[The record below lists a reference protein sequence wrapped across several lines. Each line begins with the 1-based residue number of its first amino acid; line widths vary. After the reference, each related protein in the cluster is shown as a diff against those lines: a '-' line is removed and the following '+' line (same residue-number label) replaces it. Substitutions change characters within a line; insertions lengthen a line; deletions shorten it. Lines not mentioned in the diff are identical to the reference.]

1 MAARPVTDQACERVR
16 DGFLE
21 FLESFRPG
29 GDGAESS
36 IHTDGSEPGS
46 EPAAHYIREL
56 HEMARRGTATLPVDF
71 AHLQAWDG
79 ALADLVVA
87 HHLRLDE
94 HLKRALQS
102 AVRAHAEGHLVDDEG
117 NDREFWIALF
127 NLSTVDS
134 LRSLR
139 SAQLG
144 RLVAFQAR
152 GPRRGRSQV
161 GVEALRSGCRLL
173 VHGEPVQAGAR
184 CAPHLVIYAA
194 SNLTAQPG
202 PASCSGAPER
212 TPVRTARRRSSTPP
226 LRAARPAQPSGRSP
240 GAGRPSPRS
249 APARTA
255 PAAHAPRARPRRAP

>member
-79 ALADLVVA
+79 AMADLVVA

-117 NDREFWIALF
+117 SDREFWVALF
-127 NLSTVDS
+127 NLPAVDS

-152 GPRRGRSQV
+152 GPRLGSSRVGRGRRPAPEV
-161 GVEALRSGCRLL
+161 RRRLPVE
-173 VHGEPVQAGAR
+173 GEPVQADAR
-184 CAPHLVIYAA
+184 CIWLYTAPSCVYNHPARGPPAA
-194 SNLTAQPG
+194 AAPRSAR
-202 PASCSGAPER
+202 PA
-212 TPVRTARRRSSTPP
+212 
-226 LRAARPAQPSGRSP
+226 RAARQPEHSP
-240 GAGRPSPRS
+240 SCRS
-249 APARTA
+249 AQRF
-255 PAAHAPRARPRRAP
+255 RA